1 MLAKRGLRR
10 KCMFTTG
17 SLRRRVPVQNCRET
31 DEMATFL
38 SIVPATLAIAVAGG
52 AAFATCEQV
61 AGSITATIVGG
72 EPLNVLGTVSGDLE
86 GATRAVVMGQE
97 AGEDGRVALD
107 LTHDFVTLDG
117 SSLKTMDKAV
127 WTPVPGHEGVFHM
140 RTTYTITGGT
150 GTYAA
155 ASGELVNEGVAE
167 TTTGL
172 VTLRYGGQVCVD

>member
-1 MLAKRGLRR
+1 
-10 KCMFTTG
+10 
-17 SLRRRVPVQNCRET
+17 
-31 DEMATFL
+31 MATL
-38 SIVPATLAIAVAGG
+38 LRIVPATLAISVAGG
-52 AAFATCEQV
+52 AAFAACEQV
-61 AGSITATIVGG
+61 AGSITAAIVGG

-86 GATRAVVMGQE
+86 GATRAIVLGQA
-97 AGEDGRVALD
+97 AGEDGRITLD

-117 SSLKTMDKAV
+117 SSLKTQDNAV
-127 WTPVPGHEGVFHM
+127 WTPVPGHEGVFHT

-155 ASGELVNEGVAE
+155 ASGQLVNDGVAD